1 MASDAIAVYVYGI
14 VPADVEPEPHAT
26 GVGDPPGEV
35 AVVRHGEVA
44 ALISSLTSDRPLGT
58 PQDLTAHAELLDGS
72 AAVAPVLP
80 LRFGA
85 VMTDAEAVE
94 SELLAANEAEFRAA
108 LAELEGRGQFV
119 IKGRYV
125 EDTLLREL
133 LEENAEAARL
143 RAEIR
148 DKPEDATRNA
158 RIALGELINQA
169 IEAKRAEDTRA
180 VVAELERLEPLVN
193 QRAPT
198 DEEDAVHLAV
208 LIELDRQ
215 PELEETLR
223 GLAKSWDDRVEVNLL
238 GPMAAYDFV
247 SAPNPAR

>member
-85 VMTDAEAVE
+85 VMTDAESVE

-119 IKGRYV
+119 IKGRYI

-133 LEENAEAARL
+133 LEENSEAARL

-148 DKPEDATRNA
+148 DQPEDATRNA

-223 GLAKSWDDRVEVNLL
+223 GLAKNWDDRVEVNLL

>member
-1 MASDAIAVYVYGI
+1 MASDASAVYVYGI

-44 ALISSLTSDRPLGT
+44 ALVSTLASDRPLGT

-85 VMTDAEAVE
+85 VMTDAEAVA

-119 IKGRYV
+119 VKARYV

-148 DKPEDATRNA
+148 DKPQDATRNA
-158 RIALGELINQA
+158 RIALGELVNQA

-223 GLAKSWDDRVEVNLL
+223 GLARNWDGRVEMTLL

-247 SAPNPAR
+247 SAPNLAR

>member
-119 IKGRYV
+119 IKGRYI

-133 LEENAEAARL
+133 LEENSEAARL

-148 DKPEDATRNA
+148 DQPEDATRNA

-223 GLAKSWDDRVEVNLL
+223 GLAKNWDDRVEVNLL

>member
-1 MASDAIAVYVYGI
+1 MATDATAVYVYGI

-26 GVGDPPGEV
+26 GVGDPPGEI
-35 AVVRHGEVA
+35 AVVRHGEIA
-44 ALISSLTSDRPLGT
+44 ALVSTLSSDRALGT

-72 AAVAPVLP
+72 ATVAPVLP

-119 IKGRYV
+119 IKARYV

-143 RAEIR
+143 REEIR
-148 DKPEDATRNA
+148 DKPPDATRNE

-169 IEAKRAEDTRA
+169 IEAKRAEDTRT
-180 VVAELERLEPLVN
+180 VLAELERLDPLVN

-198 DEEDAVHLAV
+198 DDEDAVHLAV
-208 LIELDRQ
+208 LIDLDRQ

-223 GLAKSWDDRVEVNLL
+223 GLAENWDDRVDVNLL